1 MRHHAILPAPHLKQ
15 ARLQFVERG
24 IYPESAIELR
34 VAQSWQRSLSAGLSP
49 VGAVDSVDNLSGRN
63 LDYVR
68 DVNHELISHSEPVIE
83 YLFGQLRHSHSMVIL
98 ADAQGVL
105 MHTLGDLDFLSKAD
119 RVALKCG
126 ASWAENQRGTN
137 AIGTALADASEI
149 EINGAEH
156 YLEHNEFLTCAA
168 APILSAQGK
177 LMGILDISGDH
188 RSRHPHTLGLVST
201 AAQMIENSMVL
212 STCQHQIIVR
222 LHARA
227 EGLGSVAQAVLAFSE
242 DGFLLG
248 ANRCGLSLLKLRYAD
263 LGASSWA
270 QLFDQDFETLLALS
284 ARSTRSA
291 GSAHPVGIPQVVFCR
306 DGRRLFMQMHSQN
319 RVRQAVTISTQTEP
333 SLLHTSLHASSHT
346 SSQIDRRWLTAD
358 QKARKLIDKAI
369 PLLVTGESGVGKEV
383 FARSIHQ
390 ASSRRDKPF
399 VAVNC
404 AAIPE
409 HLIEAELFGYVA
421 GAFTGALRQGALG
434 RLREAHGGTLF
445 LDEIGDMPLS
455 LQTRLLRVL
464 QERVVTP
471 LGSSAA
477 IAVDFNLI
485 CATHQNLQSNIEQG
499 RFRAD
504 LYYRING
511 LHLSLPALRERTD
524 FFELC
529 LNLLSELRQQ
539 QSDMISI
546 APDLLS
552 AMRRYHWPGNVRQ
565 LSHVLRAAV
574 ALMDEYQS
582 EISWEHLGDEL
593 AQELALLTVANDNL
607 ISIATMTSRVD
618 IDADTETEKIPVS
631 NLRQSAHQLILK
643 ALQNANGNVSAAAR
657 DLGISRQTLYRKM
670 RSQRVTEA

>member
-24 IYPESAIELR
+24 IYPESAIDLR

-49 VGAVDSVDNLSGRN
+49 VGAVDSVDNLSARN

-212 STCQHQIIVR
+212 SSSQHQIIVR

-270 QLFDQDFETLLALS
+270 QLFDQDFETLLTL
-284 ARSTRSA
+284 STRSA
-291 GSAHPVGIPQVVFCR
+291 GYAHPVGIPQVLSCR

-319 RVRQAVTISTQTEP
+319 RVRQAVTISTQTELD
-333 SLLHTSLHASSHT
+333 SLHT
-346 SSQIDRRWLTAD
+346 SSQIDRRWFAAD

-383 FARSIHQ
+383 FARSVHQ

-524 FFELC
+524 FVELC

-539 QSDMISI
+539 QSDIISI

-552 AMRRYHWPGNVRQ
+552 AMCRYHWPGNVRQ

-593 AQELALLTVANDNL
+593 AQELALLTGVNDNL
-607 ISIATMTSRVD
+607 ISIATMASRAD
-618 IDADTETEKIPVS
+618 IDADTETEKMPVS
-631 NLRQSAHQLILK
+631 NLRQSAHQLILM

-657 DLGISRQTLYRKM
+657 DLGISRQTLYRKI
-670 RSQRVTEA
+670 RSQRMTQS